1 MAPEKYFLL
10 TYHLRDRAVHIDEFD
25 NDFDEA
31 AAHYSMLERRYGD
44 NEQYEV
50 VLLGADSV
58 ETIHK
63 THSHYF
69 TKRAA
74 DLFEQFLIEEPL
86 TSTKVSDS

>member
-10 TYHLRDRAVHIDEFD
+10 TYNLRERSVRVDQFQ

-31 AAHYSMLERRYGD
+31 VAHYSMLERRHAD
-44 NEQYEV
+44 DPMIEV
-50 VLLGADSV
+50 VLLGADSE

-69 TKRAA
+69 VERSA
-74 DLFEQFLIEEPL
+74 DLFERFLDEGP
-86 TSTKVSDS
+86 TKVPS